1 MAIGDTISGS
11 TFVVDLGKFEVETV
25 QQVCGLSFG
34 MDTVEIKEVTRAG
47 EVLVRRQAGSRR
59 GGEIT
64 ITRGVDRS
72 QVFTDWIQKTM
83 TKRDMDDVRED
94 ITLMVLGPDKKPV
107 KRVHL
112 SRAWASGWHRDALD
126 AANGPVN
133 EAVTIAYEDIVVEDA

>member
-11 TFVVDLGKFEVETV
+11 IFVVDLGKFEVETV
-25 QQVCGLSFG
+25 QQVSGLSFG
-34 MDTVEIKEVTRAG
+34 TDTVEIRQVTPTG
-47 EVLVRRQAGSRR
+47 EVYTTKRTGSCH

-64 ITRGVDRS
+64 VTRGVDRS

-94 ITLMVLGPDKKPV
+94 ITLMVLDPDKKPV

-126 AANGPVN
+126 PANGPAK
-133 EAVTIAYEDIVVEDA
+133 EAVTIAYEDIEVENA